1 MQWHQIPH
9 KGFMMKI
16 IFKIK
21 TYKMELNERFKLLT
35 NYNVKNTLTENVVS
49 ILNEDAFTQA
59 AREGLIAAKE
69 LEGVIKTMKADSKIA
84 KELESLKTGGV
95 QTADDLLSMLKL
107 NKLSAEAKGLM
118 NSSILKSSTGNS
130 KMLELAAQDL
140 VKSPAFANKYYKAW
154 VEGGK
159 PGLENALKQSGKY
172 SEGAI
177 TKIVS
182 QSEKNLTTLEK
193 MSKVKTGEA
202 LGKTGKAGESGKAF
216 ETGTKAGEET
226 AKTTA
231 LAKESHIQKYKDKF
245 KSYYE
250 SGKGRLTGLKK
261 KEWFKKGFLKYDK
274 NLGKFR
280 ISKRKILAWAAVAMV
295 SYSIMKSW
303 LGDNGIV
310 EDPIIDDT
318 NTGGGGTGGG
328 GTGGGTSYSSCTDF
342 PYKKGCKSSL
352 VSEVQDCLGLTPDGK
367 FGPKTEKALI
377 DKGYSTEISQETYD
391 KIKENCGSSSSTSST
406 TTTTINP
413 ATNYDLTNVD
423 ASDAS
428 SLFK

>member
-1 MQWHQIPH
+1 
-9 KGFMMKI
+9 
-16 IFKIK
+16 
-21 TYKMELNERFKLLT
+21 MELNERFKLLT

-118 NSSILKSSTGNS
+118 NSSILKSSTGNA

-140 VKSPAFANKYYKAW
+140 VKSPAFANKYYKAF

-193 MSKVKTGEA
+193 MSKVKTGES
-202 LGKTGKAGESGKAF
+202 LGKTGKTGKAGEAGKAGESGKSF

-295 SYSIMKSW
+295 TYSIMKSW

-342 PYKKGCKSSL
+342 PYKKGCKSTI
-352 VSEVQDCLGLTPDGK
+352 VSEVQGCLGLTADGR

-377 DKGYSTEISQETYD
+377 DKGYSKEISQETYD
-391 KIKENCGSSSSTSST
+391 KIKVNCGSSSTTSSTT

-423 ASDAS
+423 ASNAS